1 MVSHWLLKKRGGRG
15 VAGSGVRVV
24 GLHVTAAIIHF
35 YIPEFLNLRHVS
47 ESSEGTG
54 EIVLLRTIISRQK
67 KKGKRAATK
76 CKEGARPG
84 WRERNPATS
93 GTKHVLCDVAVQK
106 DLARYVQPAETR
118 QGIQRSS
125 GQDCLDPKRGAA
137 LDLASE
143 LTDLLCCKHP
153 PPNAH
158 A

>member
-67 KKGKRAATK
+67 KKEKGPPQNAKKGPAQGGE
-76 CKEGARPG
+76 KETLQHQ
-84 WRERNPATS
+84 EQNMY
-93 GTKHVLCDVAVQK
+93 
-106 DLARYVQPAETR
+106 YVM
-118 QGIQRSS
+118 
-125 GQDCLDPKRGAA
+125 
-137 LDLASE
+137 
-143 LTDLLCCKHP
+143 
-153 PPNAH
+153 
-158 A
+158 